1 MFNPISSNL
10 LQYMTASQATPAS
23 SQASSSPFGSM
34 DSANSIFTMIMNA
47 AMQSLQQTQTSPPE
61 VPLGQNPF
69 ASQFAG
75 TFTPI
80 QVIIQPYQSQAVGAQ
95 PSVVQ
100 VSAAQNSPSLAFDTA
115 EVPTTAGD
123 TSDFGFKPAQFLK
136 LENTLQGKL
145 SGAANHFI
153 NAGKKYDID
162 PSLLTAIAIH
172 ETGNGSSRAANDK
185 NNVAGMM
192 GKDGLRSYASVEDSI
207 FDMARNLRKNYL
219 NQGKDTIAAIGA
231 KYAPVGAANDPTG
244 LNNHWTNGVSKQFSN
259 LA

>member
-10 LQYMTASQATPAS
+10 LQYMSASQAAPAS
-23 SQASSSPFGSM
+23 GQAGNSPISSMGSE
-34 DSANSIFTMIMNA
+34 NSIFTMIMNA
-47 AMQSLQQTQTSPPE
+47 AIQSMQQGAPPE
-61 VPLGQNPF
+61 VPIGQNPF
-69 ASQFAG
+69 AGQFAG
-75 TFTPI
+75 GFTPI
-80 QVIIQPYQSQAVGAQ
+80 QVIIQPYQQQAVGTQ

-115 EVPTTAGD
+115 EVPTSSGD
-123 TSDFGFKPAQFLK
+123 TSDFGFKPVQFLK
-136 LENTLQGKL
+136 LENTLEGKL

-219 NQGKDTIAAIGA
+219 NQGKDSIAAIGA

>member
-10 LQYMTASQATPAS
+10 LQYMTASQTTAAS
-23 SQASSSPFGSM
+23 SQAGTSPLGGMGSE
-34 DSANSIFTMIMNA
+34 NSIFTMIMNA
-47 AMQSLQQTQTSPPE
+47 AMQGIQQTQTAPPE
-61 VPLGQNPF
+61 VPLGQNPY

-75 TFTPI
+75 QFTPI
-80 QVIIQPYQSQAVGAQ
+80 QVIIQPYRPQAAGAQ
-95 PSVVQ
+95 PTVVP
-100 VSAAQNSPSLAFDTA
+100 VSAGQTSPSLAFDTA

-123 TSDFGFKPAQFLK
+123 TSDFGFKPVQFLK
-136 LENTLQGKL
+136 LENTLEGKL

-219 NQGKDTIAAIGA
+219 NQGKDSIAAIGA

>member
-1 MFNPISSNL
+1 MFNPISSNM
-10 LQYMTASQATPAS
+10 LQYMATSQAMPSS
-23 SQASSSPFGSM
+23 SQAGNSPLGSM
-34 DSANSIFTMIMNA
+34 GSENSIFTMIMNA
-47 AMQSLQQTQTSPPE
+47 AMQSMQQAQTVPPE

-75 TFTPI
+75 AFTPI
-80 QVIIQPYQSQAVGAQ
+80 QVIIQPYLPQAAGAQ
-95 PSVVQ
+95 PTVVP
-100 VSAAQNSPSLAFDTA
+100 VSAGQTQPSLAFDTA

-123 TSDFGFKPAQFLK
+123 TSDFGFKPVQFLK
-136 LENTLQGKL
+136 LENMLEGKL

-153 NAGKKYDID
+153 NAGKKYNID

-219 NQGKDTIAAIGA
+219 NQGKDSIAAIGA